1 MCALDLCLLTSL
13 RLLLAELLSCSLL
26 LVADDSLELHLK
38 FADLNPLS
46 DFQGIRICLLDN
58 SPEHWGK
65 GVLQGSDG
73 DLLVIALDDFEQS
86 AFRGGFG
93 LR

>member
-1 MCALDLCLLTSL
+1 V
-13 RLLLAELLSCSLL
+13 
-26 LVADDSLELHLK
+26 LVADNSLELHLK

-58 SPEHWGK
+58 SPEHGGK

-73 DLLVIALDDFEQS
+73 DLLVRVLDDFEES
-86 AFRGGFG
+86 VFRDGFG